1 MTTDNIID
9 LLIIACGGPLVW
21 ALAAT
26 LALLDE
32 RKEMKKLQKSKDD
45 LRESMS
51 NTNYDL
57 QNQLDRVKGENYAL
71 RTQLHQLRKER
82 NTQSNG

>member
-9 LLIIACGGPLVW
+9 LLIIACGGLLVW

-26 LALLDE
+26 LTLWDE
-32 RKEMKKLQKSKDD
+32 RRELKK
-45 LRESMS
+45 
-51 NTNYDL
+51 
-57 QNQLDRVKGENYAL
+57 
-71 RTQLHQLRKER
+71 LRKER